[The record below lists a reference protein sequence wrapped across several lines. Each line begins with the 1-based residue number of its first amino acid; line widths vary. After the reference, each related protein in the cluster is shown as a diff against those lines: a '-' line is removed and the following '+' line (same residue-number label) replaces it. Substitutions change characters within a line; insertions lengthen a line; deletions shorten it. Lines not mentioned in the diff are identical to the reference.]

1 VPFGVRF
8 DSRYKCNYDG
18 YTSSS
23 GGYVLNT
30 SSRFAFAVHVL
41 ALLSLQEGVPLSSEM
56 IAGSVNTNPALIR
69 RLLAMLAEAGLTT
82 SQLGAGGGALLAR
95 PAHDITLLEIYHA
108 VDDAQLFAMH
118 REEPNPACMVG
129 RNIQVVLRNIID
141 EAQQAMEAS
150 LAGRTL
156 ADATADVV
164 KAERLRERKRR
175 TPA

>member
-1 VPFGVRF
+1 V
-8 DSRYKCNYDG
+8 
-18 YTSSS
+18 
-23 GGYVLNT
+23 NT

-41 ALLSLQEGVPLSSEM
+41 ALLSLQDGVPLSSDI

-69 RLLAMLAEAGLTT
+69 RLLTMLAGAGLTT

-95 PAHDITLLEIYHA
+95 PAQEITLLDIYRA
-108 VDDAQLFAMH
+108 VDDAQLLALH

-129 RNIQVVLRNIID
+129 RHIQGVLRGIIS
-141 EAQQAMEAS
+141 EAQEALEAS

-156 ADATADVV
+156 ADATADVI

-175 TPA
+175 PSG

>member
-1 VPFGVRF
+1 M
-8 DSRYKCNYDG
+8 
-18 YTSSS
+18 
-23 GGYVLNT
+23 NT

-41 ALLSLQEGVPLSSEM
+41 ALLLLQEGAPLSSEM
-56 IAGSVNTNPALIR
+56 IAGSVNTNPVLIR
-69 RLLAMLAEAGLTT
+69 RLLTMLAEAGLTT

-95 PAHDITLLEIYHA
+95 PPEQITLLDVYRA
-108 VDDAQLFAMH
+108 VDDAQLFALH

-129 RNIQVVLRNIID
+129 RNIQVVLRGIVD

-164 KAERLRERKRR
+164 RAERARERRR
-175 TPA
+175 RSHG